1 MNRINKLFLL
11 LVVIGPLHMIEQML
25 TSIEE
30 FYWIRSQVDG
40 YYSWFSPAAADLA
53 TVILITVVWTKVS
66 LLFYA
71 LLIGGTARLF
81 VLAAF
86 GLFGASEAH
95 HVIEALAKGGYDA
108 GLFTCIPYAAVG
120 CLLVAEVW
128 REFRRGATARLRT
141 DDDRVMEGMAV

>member
-1 MNRINKLFLL
+1 MDRLNKLFLCL
-11 LVVIGPLHMIEQML
+11 IVIGPLHMIEQML

-30 FYWIRSQVDG
+30 FYWLRGQMEG
-40 YYSWFSPAAADLA
+40 FYAWFPPASADLA

-71 LLIGGTARLF
+71 LLVGGPARLA
-81 VLAAF
+81 VLGLF

-108 GLFTCIPYAAVG
+108 GVITSIPYAIVG
-120 CLLVAEVW
+120 CWLVAEVW
-128 REFRRGATARLRT
+128 RQLRRGVTAIANRS
-141 DDDRVMEGMAV
+141 AFA